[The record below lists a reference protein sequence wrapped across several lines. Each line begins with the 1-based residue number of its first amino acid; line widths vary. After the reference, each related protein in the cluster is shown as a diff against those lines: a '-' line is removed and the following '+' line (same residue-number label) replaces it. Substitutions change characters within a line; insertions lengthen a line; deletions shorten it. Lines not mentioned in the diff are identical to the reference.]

1 MGGLTTY
8 HLTLTHA
15 HLFNGAIMLAPA
27 IKNISNSWLLRTAKV
42 LKALLPEKTRLTKP
56 TNKEG
61 SRNPKIGEKRSKD
74 PLVNS
79 EKHCLNTIHFILNQ
93 MDRVPQTFKNYK
105 CPFLVIQGGI
115 DKLVHPMG
123 AF

>member
-27 IKNISNSWLLRTAKV
+27 IKNIANSWFLRTAKV

-56 TNKEG
+56 ENKSG

-79 EKHCLNTIHFILNQ
+79 
-93 MDRVPQTFKNYK
+93 
-105 CPFLVIQGGI
+105 
-115 DKLVHPMG
+115 
-123 AF
+123 